1 MLSYEE
7 LLIVMGQQI
16 TFERNQKAAAIDQ
29 TAGRD
34 QLFVHLCSAWISLR
48 ALPNASR
55 VWTFKYFVLQA

>member
-34 QLFVHLCSAWISLR
+34 QLFVHLCSA
-48 ALPNASR
+48 
-55 VWTFKYFVLQA
+55 